1 MKKISKN
8 YEYLKILAKCQKKMR
23 NSIING
29 ANKDLIHCL
38 CECIYNTLKG
48 NVELKDDDKTKLI
61 KYKNSLR
68 KLLVKNS
75 LKEKKKILIQKGGFL
90 QILLPSVI
98 SGLATIL
105 SSAIS
110 KE

>member
-1 MKKISKN
+1 MKKISQN
-8 YEYLKILAKCQKKMR
+8 YDYLKILAKCDKKMR
-23 NSIING
+23 NSILKG
-29 ANKDLIHCL
+29 ANKDLIHSL
-38 CECIYNTLKG
+38 CECIYNILRG
-48 NVELKDDDKTKLI
+48 NVELTDSDKNQLN

-68 KLLVKNS
+68 KLLTNNS
-75 LKEKKKILIQKGGFL
+75 IKEKKKILIQKGGFL